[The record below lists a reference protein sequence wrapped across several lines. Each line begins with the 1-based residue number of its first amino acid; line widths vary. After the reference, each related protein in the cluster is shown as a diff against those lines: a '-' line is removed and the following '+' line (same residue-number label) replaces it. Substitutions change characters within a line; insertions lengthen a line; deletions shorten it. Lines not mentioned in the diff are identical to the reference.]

1 MAVFLALAA
10 VLVACAIAFA
20 GWSLWRGARPL
31 AFGLALGL
39 PVTAVALYMLLG
51 APAALDPAKLV
62 PEERTPTMEE
72 AIARLE
78 QHLAQ
83 DPGDLE
89 GTVLLAR
96 SYMALERFDRAPA
109 LFARAVALAPDDVD
123 LSVDY
128 AEALLRTSPD
138 RTFPPEAVA
147 RLEQALA
154 RNPTQQRALF
164 FLGLH
169 RMQQGQPAEA
179 AKLWETLLPL
189 LDPDAAAS
197 LRTQVDRARDAA
209 GLPPLPTPTTPA
221 APAAAAGIDVTVT
234 INPKLAAGLPA
245 DAVLYVFARTPDGGG
260 PPLAAKRIAPATLPQ
275 QFRLTDA
282 DSPMPAAKLS
292 SVEQVVLVARLSLHG
307 DVAAVSGDIQ
317 SAPANVA
324 TSDTAPVAL
333 VLDQVVP

>member
-1 MAVFLALAA
+1 MAAFLVFAA

-20 GWSLWRGARPL
+20 GWPLWRGARPL
-31 AFGLALGL
+31 ALGLALAL
-39 PVTAVALYMLLG
+39 PVTAAALYMMLG

-72 AIARLE
+72 AIAKLE

-128 AEALLRTSPD
+128 AEALLRASPD

-147 RLEQALA
+147 RLERALE

-179 AKLWETLLPL
+179 TKLWERLLPL

-197 LRTQVDRARDAA
+197 LRVQVDRAREAA
-209 GLPPLPTPTTPA
+209 GLAPLPAPA
-221 APAAAAGIDVTVT
+221 APAAAPGIDVTVS
-234 INPKLAAGLPA
+234 IAPGLAAGLPA

-292 SVEQVVLVARLSLHG
+292 SVEQVVLVARISMHG

-317 SAPANVA
+317 SAPATVA
-324 TSDTAPVAL
+324 TAGTAPVAL

>member
-1 MAVFLALAA
+1 MAVFVALAA
-10 VLVACAIAFA
+10 LLVACAIAFA

-31 AFGLALGL
+31 ALGLALAL
-39 PVTAVALYMLLG
+39 PVTAAALYLLLG

-62 PEERTPTMEE
+62 PAERTPTMEE
-72 AIARLE
+72 AIAKLE

-83 DPGDLE
+83 HPDDLE

-128 AEALLRTSPD
+128 AEALLRASPD

-147 RLEQALA
+147 RLEQAVQ
-154 RNPTQQRALF
+154 RQPTQQRALF

-179 AKLWETLLPL
+179 TALWERLLPL

-197 LRTQVDRARDAA
+197 LRVQVDRAREAA
-209 GLPPLPTPTTPA
+209 GMPPLPASA
-221 APAAAAGIDVTVT
+221 APVAPASAPGIDVTVS
-234 INPKLAAGLPA
+234 IAPELAAGLPA

-260 PPLAAKRIAPATLPQ
+260 PPLAARRIAPATLPQ

-292 SVEQVVLVARLSLHG
+292 SVEQVVLVARLSRHG
-307 DVAAVSGDIQ
+307 DVAAVSGDIE
-317 SAPANVA
+317 SAPATVA
-324 TSDTAPVAL
+324 VSGTAPVAL
-333 VLDQVVP
+333 VLERVVP